1 MLRYSLRSVLAAR
14 GQLLLT
20 AVAIVLGVGVV
31 AGTFV
36 LTDTARSAADA
47 AFADPDPRV
56 DVVVRAAPRG
66 EGEVFSDITG
76 ELFADPMPASAV
88 EVAARVDG
96 VAAAIGVISG
106 DAHLLGARR
115 PGGRWRAGAAG
126 PLGRRVVRPERC
138 APGGCPA
145 GPASS

>member
-1 MLRYSLRSVLAAR
+1 MVTHDPVAAGHSDEVVFLADGRVVDRMAAPTAGRVLDAMKALGLTCCATASAAAR
-14 GQLLLT
+14 GQGRLLLT

-88 EVAARVDG
+88 DE
-96 VAAAIGVISG
+96 AAASTGS
-106 DAHLLGARR
+106 R
-115 PGGRWRAGAAG
+115 PPSA
-126 PLGRRVVRPERC
+126 
-138 APGGCPA
+138 
-145 GPASS
+145 